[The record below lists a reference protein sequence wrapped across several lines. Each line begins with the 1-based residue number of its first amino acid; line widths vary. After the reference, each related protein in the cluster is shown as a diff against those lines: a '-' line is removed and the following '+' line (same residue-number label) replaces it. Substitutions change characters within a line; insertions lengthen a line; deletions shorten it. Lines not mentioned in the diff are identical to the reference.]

1 MEATANTYSNIKV
14 AYTTRREA
22 PVAGPSKPELVYA
35 DIDIIFLETKQK
47 MIKKTNKYVPTEYTS
62 VRELNANIPDE
73 KVCANT

>member
-73 KVCANT
+73 KVCAYT